1 MRISSGLD
9 TDPSANC
16 PVRGKHDKPGRQAA
30 LLDAATEE
38 FAAHGYDCATTRGVA
53 ERAGCSEGLI
63 HRYFGGKRGLLLA
76 VLERRAAV
84 LEATYAA
91 EFPRTEKLE
100 DDIRQLFALNLR
112 TSWESREGM
121 RVSISQAAID
131 RAVGLQIASL
141 FNDVRVRMIRERLAE
156 HAVAGRIAP
165 GADLDA
171 AAQGISAAGFSMGF
185 FGQVV
190 FEADRGQAARIADQF
205 ARTIARGLAATRTS
219 SAEDGPGS

>member
-1 MRISSGLD
+1 
-9 TDPSANC
+9 
-16 PVRGKHDKPGRQAA
+16 
-30 LLDAATEE
+30 
-38 FAAHGYDCATTRGVA
+38 VA
-53 ERAGCSEGLI
+53 ERAGCSEGLL

-76 VLERRAAV
+76 VLERRAAA

-91 EFPRTEKLE
+91 EFPRTENLE

-112 TSWESREGM
+112 TSWEGREGM

-156 HAVAGRIAP
+156 HLAAGRIAP

-171 AAQGISAAGFSMGF
+171 AAHGITGAAFSMGF

-190 FEADRGQAARIADQF
+190 FEMDRARATRYADQF
-205 ARTIARGLAATRTS
+205 ARTIARGLAAAPTN